1 VTEPN
6 RVAVE
11 FDEFGWS
18 AVLEEAARQNVSPDE
33 LIVHATM
40 YYLSD
45 RDSGRPAARAV
56 GGDSAG
62 GGRRARFER
71 D

>member
-1 VTEPN
+1 VSAPR

-18 AVLEEAARQNVSPDE
+18 ALVAEAARQDVSPEE
-33 LIVHATM
+33 LVAHATM

-45 RDSGRPAARAV
+45 VDSGRAAARV
-56 GGDSAG
+56 LEGGDG
-62 GGRRARFER
+62 ERRSRFER
-71 D
+71 RDD

>member
-1 VTEPN
+1 MTAPR

-18 AVLEEAARQNVSPDE
+18 ALVAEAARQNVTPEE
-33 LIVHATM
+33 LVVHATM

-45 RDSGRPAARAV
+45 LDSGRAAARV
-56 GGDSAG
+56 LEGGDA
-62 GGRRARFER
+62 GRRPRFER
-71 D
+71 RED

>member
-1 VTEPN
+1 MTAPR

-18 AVLEEAARQNVSPDE
+18 ALVAEAARQNVSPEE
-33 LIVHATM
+33 LVAHATM

-45 RDSGRPAARAV
+45 LDSGRPAARV
-56 GGDSAG
+56 FEGGEPD
-62 GGRRARFER
+62 RRPRFER
-71 D
+71 RGD